1 MSMANPF
8 QKKLLDWQSQLDE
21 LETEINLLK
30 DVNTWNFP
38 CKFIKKE
45 NVDDLY
51 SRIDNI
57 ESQISSAINTF
68 SARSSEDSDYD
79 IYLSKMSEAVLRV
92 NNLRYNL
99 FKINQNLNSVDYDG
113 FVSILT
119 HNMIP
124 KKYLEE
130 FQTSRRDRQV

>member
-8 QKKLLDWQSQLDE
+8 QKKLLDWQAQLNE

-30 DVNTWNFP
+30 DVTTWNFP
-38 CKFIKKE
+38 CKLIKKE

-51 SRIDNI
+51 SRIDRI

-68 SARSSEDSDYD
+68 SARSSEDPEYD
-79 IYLSKMSEAVLRV
+79 IYLSKMSEAILKS
-92 NNLRYNL
+92 NNLRYKL
-99 FKINQNLNSVDYDG
+99 FKKD
-113 FVSILT
+113 
-119 HNMIP
+119 P

-130 FQTSRRDRQV
+130 FQTSRHDRQV

>member
-8 QKKLLDWQSQLDE
+8 QKKLSDWQAQLDD
-21 LETEINLLK
+21 LEKQINLLQ
-30 DVNTWNFP
+30 DVTTWNFP
-38 CKFIKKE
+38 CKLIKQE

-51 SRIDNI
+51 SSIDKI

-79 IYLSKMSEAVLRV
+79 SYLSKMSEAILRV
-92 NNLRYNL
+92 NNLRYKL
-99 FKINQNLNSVDYDG
+99 FKKD
-113 FVSILT
+113 
-119 HNMIP
+119 P